1 MDDNSKKPK
10 NWFVRIL
17 ISLFCLLLVGMV
29 LYRYICV
36 EPRGDISAGIVTLL
50 CLLLVLVLA
59 ESFDNFSIGKLISV
73 SREVKKKE
81 KEVEKLE
88 KQNGQLLSQLIT
100 ISSSQTQTQSHTNV
114 YGDYH
119 AAPTVQKATAEEVR
133 DKQSDEPAT
142 PPAAEAATQRVNWRK
157 AEEIGLKKYLQLR
170 SLHPSNVIVD
180 AKLSTQFQG
189 VDPISTMQPV
199 FDAYI
204 KDTDHETFVELRPE
218 KFFSPM
224 FRDRLYVMLSKINH
238 YRGVKR
244 IEAHLDLVMLKI
256 PGEESRIYQSPD
268 RVLESFEPAIA
279 SGLLKVLAVEFSA
292 EEAVSCRE

>member
-1 MDDNSKKPK
+1 MDENCKKV

-17 ISLFCLLLVGMV
+17 ISIFCLLLVGMV
-29 LYRYICV
+29 LYRYICID
-36 EPRGDISAGIVTLL
+36 PRGEISAGIITLL

-59 ESFDNFSIGKLISV
+59 EAFDNFSVGKLISI
-73 SREVKKKE
+73 SREIKKKE

-88 KQNGQLLSQLIT
+88 KHNSQLLSQLIT
-100 ISSSQTQTQSHTNV
+100 ISSSQNQTQSHTNV

-119 AAPTVQKATAEEVR
+119 ASPTVQKATAEEVL
-133 DKQSDEPAT
+133 DKQSDEPTTPLPTEAT
-142 PPAAEAATQRVNWRK
+142 TKRVSWRK
-157 AEEIGLKKYLQLR
+157 VEEIGLRKYLQLR

-189 VDPISTMQPV
+189 VDPISSMQPV

-204 KDTDHETFVELRPE
+204 KNADHETFVELRPE
-218 KFFSPM
+218 KFLSPM

-244 IEAHLDLVMLKI
+244 VEAHLELVMLKI
-256 PGEESRIYQSPD
+256 PGEESRTYQSQY

-279 SGLLKVLAVEFSA
+279 SGLLSVMVIEFSA
-292 EEAVSCRE
+292 EEAATFYE